1 MLSSIASKR
10 AIPIVVPGRGNLG
23 KAVKQRH
30 RAKRLTTA
38 STSASASP
46 STTSISTANYN
57 YNKNTNITA
66 RLAVSRRAWL
76 GFKESRG
83 IRKKAPDPSK
93 KSASSNDEKPWP
105 RNMQIAACVAGAIAV
120 PYTIV
125 WTITSNPTLREWFGP
140 ILPLDRL
147 RTFFGK
153 LEWDARSYT
162 EEMEDARARER
173 NGESPGAVQES
184 LIGYYQFPE
193 EDPFR
198 VRQQNEIIEAMSE
211 SDVAV
216 TLSATSSSSS
226 SSQIMENIVTKTVV
240 ANTIAN
246 EKTLLELFS
255 NTNTNTN
262 TNTTNDAINVA
273 VDFLDHNNPDSKI
286 GDNDNDN
293 DTIEMTTEPLSDGS
307 LMTDTESMAKTN
319 YSRGCNTTSTAAAT
333 NKSQQL
339 ARETQ
344 TMSKWSYTPSQDQQQ
359 QQQGSGGDGAK
370 GAASAS
376 GMTDV
381 ERRMGELEH
390 VVSELEKNLRDPMC
404 TRSIDDM
411 TSELSTAKREL
422 SRLKWKRRFGLV

>member
-10 AIPIVVPGRGNLG
+10 AIPIVVPGRGNLENT
-23 KAVKQRH
+23 VKRQQH
-30 RAKRLTTA
+30 GVKRLTTA
-38 STSASASP
+38 SASP
-46 STTSISTANYN
+46 STSTSTANN
-57 YNKNTNITA
+57 NNSHLVI
-66 RLAVSRRAWL
+66 SRRAWL
-76 GFKESRG
+76 EFKESRG
-83 IRKKAPDPSK
+83 IRKKPPDPSK

-105 RNMQIAACVAGAIAV
+105 RNMQIAAYVAGAIAV
-120 PYTIV
+120 PYTIT

-153 LEWDARSYT
+153 LEWDAQSYT
-162 EEMEDARARER
+162 EEMEDSRARER
-173 NGESPGAVQES
+173 NGESPGSIKES

-193 EDPFR
+193 EDPFE

-216 TLSATSSSSS
+216 TLSATSSSS

-262 TNTTNDAINVA
+262 TTNDAIKVA
-273 VDFLDHNNPDSKI
+273 VDFLDQNNPDSKI
-286 GDNDNDN
+286 GNN
-293 DTIEMTTEPLSDGS
+293 DTIKRTTEPLSDGS
-307 LMTDTESMAKTN
+307 LMTDTESMAKNN
-319 YSRGCNTTSTAAAT
+319 YSRGYTTTPA

-344 TMSKWSYTPSQDQQQ
+344 TMSKWTYTPSQDQH
-359 QQQGSGGDGAK
+359 QQGSGGEGAK
-370 GAASAS
+370 GAAAGASAS

-381 ERRMGELEH
+381 ERKMGELEY

-411 TSELSTAKREL
+411 TTELSNAKREL
-422 SRLKWKRRFGLV
+422 SKLKWKRRFGLV